1 MYKPGISLEVKQPLV
16 LVFPSRQLCAASSY
30 ASIYKVWEA
39 IPCWANL
46 ANPLWLSIF
55 GSERLLLTSP
65 PPPYLYC
72 LIQRYLSLQ
81 GLQCLL
87 EVGSSSATDQ
97 TGSPG
102 FRRLPVV
109 STRPGAASSFC
120 HWIPLLAPLLH
131 PAPCPDGPA
140 CSLSHLSN
148 FLQTS
153 LPLSTPETN
162 VLQQC
167 CK

>member
-1 MYKPGISLEVKQPLV
+1 MGSHTLLGQPCESAV
-16 LVFPSRQLCAASSY
+16 AQHFWIR
-30 ASIYKVWEA
+30 KA
-39 IPCWANL
+39 IAN
-46 ANPLWLSIF
+46 I
-55 GSERLLLTSP
+55 P

-81 GLQCLL
+81 GLQCLP